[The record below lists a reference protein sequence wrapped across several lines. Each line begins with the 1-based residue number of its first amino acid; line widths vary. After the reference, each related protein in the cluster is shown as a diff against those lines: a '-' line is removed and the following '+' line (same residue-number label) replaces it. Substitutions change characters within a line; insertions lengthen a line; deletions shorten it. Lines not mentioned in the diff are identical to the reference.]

1 MMLCNLQWDAPAEEP
16 LDQKAIDDL
25 IDLGKKEGDT
35 DTKDKL
41 DAVRPFIGCAFKPL
55 GREIE
60 SIG

>member
-1 MMLCNLQWDAPAEEP
+1 MMLCNLQWDAPAEKP

-41 DAVRPFIGCAFKPL
+41 DAVRPFIGSSRLVKRLNPL
-55 GREIE
+55 AD
-60 SIG
+60 